1 MAFLFANNAVSFLVN
16 DIDTDDTDIEVADG
30 SPFPSPVTP
39 DVFVA
44 TLRNVATGER
54 EIVQCTTKT
63 GNVFTVTRAQ
73 EGTIAKAFPAGTEI
87 AMHLTA
93 AILEAMSG

>member
-1 MAFLFANNAVSFLVN
+1 MAFLFANNASSVLVS
-16 DIDTDDTDIEVADG
+16 DIESDDTQIELADA
-30 SPFPSPVTP
+30 SAFPEPVNP

-54 EIVQCTTKT
+54 EIIYCTARAAD
-63 GNVFTVTRAQ
+63 VLTVVRAQ
-73 EGTIAKAFPAGTEI
+73 EGTIAQAFPAGAEV
-87 AMHLTA
+87 AMVLTA